1 MSPVIDLDDVAA
13 ELAADDRLVHLH
25 RQPTREARLAPLRH
39 ELAPGLLAGFG
50 VEGLWT
56 HQAEAIDRALDGQ
69 SVAVATGTGS
79 GKSLCY
85 QIPIAATIAER
96 PTSTALLIFPT
107 KALAQDQLRALAAAE
122 VPGIQAATHDGDS
135 SPEARGWV
143 RRNANVVLTNPE
155 MLHLTML
162 PQHPRWARLLRNLRF
177 VVVDELHGLRG
188 IFGTHVAHV
197 LRRLRRLCR
206 HYGSDPV
213 FVFCSATIGRPGE
226 LAGQLVGTK
235 VTEVT
240 DDGSPQAER
249 LVALWN
255 PPLVDELTGVRRSTI
270 AETAGLTAE
279 LIGRG
284 HRTVSFCRSRRSIE
298 AVSAAVRERLDPAM
312 AAVVE
317 PYRAGYLP
325 AERREIERRLFSGEL
340 RGVVATSA
348 LELGVDIGGLDAC
361 VMNGFPGTI
370 SSFRQQLGRVG
381 RSGRPSV
388 GVLVA
393 GTDQLDQWLMEHP
406 NEVFDRPPEPA
417 VVNPSN
423 PFVLRPHLACAA
435 YELPLTRHDDEWW
448 GDALEEA
455 VRDLARADLVR
466 VTGGRATWV
475 GGGTPAFDVGL
486 RTGSAG
492 EVVIETSDGELVGTV
507 DEARACS
514 TVHPGAVYVHLGQA
528 YRVADLDLGGLVASV
543 TPDEG
548 TERTNARSLTSI
560 KVLEVVDQRALGRA
574 GLCLGMVEVTDHVTG
589 FQRTEVASGELVA
602 EQPLDLPPSRLVT
615 TAFWWTVGPD
625 VMAEAGLDA
634 TRVPGALHAAE
645 HAAIGV
651 LPLFT
656 ICDRWDVGGVS
667 TAMHADTAMPT
678 VFVYDG
684 YPGGAGVADLGF
696 DEADRLMVTTRQ
708 LIGECTCAHGCPSCV
723 VSPKC
728 GNGNEP
734 LDKAGAVAL
743 LDTVL
748 GGG

>member
-1 MSPVIDLDDVAA
+1 VIDLDDVAR
-13 ELAADDRLVHLH
+13 ELAADERLVHLH
-25 RQPTREARLAPLRH
+25 RQPSRAARAAPLRH
-39 ELAPGLLAGFG
+39 DLPPGLLAGFG
-50 VEGLWT
+50 IDQLWT
-56 HQAEAIDRALDGQ
+56 HQAEAIDRILDGQ

-85 QIPIAATIAER
+85 QIPIAATIGER
-96 PTSTALLIFPT
+96 PTRTALLVFPT
-107 KALAQDQLRALAAAE
+107 KALAQDQLRALATAGVA
-122 VPGIQAATHDGDS
+122 GIQAATHDGDS
-135 SPEARGWV
+135 PREQRGWV

-155 MLHLTML
+155 MLHLTVL
-162 PQHPRWARLLRNLRF
+162 PQHPRWARLLGNLRY
-177 VVVDELHGLRG
+177 VVIDELHGLRG

-226 LAGQLVGTK
+226 LAGKLVGTK

-270 AETAGLTAE
+270 AETAGLTAD

-284 HRTVSFCRSRRSIE
+284 HRTVSFCRSRRSTE
-298 AVSAAVRERLDPAM
+298 AVSAAVRDRLDPAM

-325 AERREIERRLFSGEL
+325 TERRDIEHRLFTGQL

-381 RSGRPSV
+381 RSGRPSM

-406 NEVFDRPPEPA
+406 SEVFDRPPEPA

-423 PFVLRPHLACAA
+423 QFVLRPHLACAA
-435 YELPLTRHDDEWW
+435 YELPLTSADEEWW
-448 GDALEEA
+448 GDDLEQA
-455 VRDLARADLVR
+455 VRDLARTDLVR

-492 EVVIETSDGELVGTV
+492 EVVIETTDGELVGTV

-528 YRVADLDLGGLVASV
+528 YRVAELDLGGLTAKV
-543 TPDEG
+543 TLDDG
-548 TERTNARSLTSI
+548 AERTNARSLTSI
-560 KVLEVVDQRALGRA
+560 RVLEVVDRRPLGRV
-574 GLCLGMVEVTDHVTG
+574 GLSLGMVEVTDHVTG
-589 FQRTEVASGELVA
+589 YQRTELASGDLLGE
-602 EQPLDLPPSRLVT
+602 EPLDLPPSRLVT

-625 VMAEAGLDA
+625 VVADAGLDPA
-634 TRVPGALHAAE
+634 RLPGALHAAE

-667 TAMHADTAMPT
+667 TALHADTSSPT

-684 YPGGAGVADLGF
+684 YPGGAGVADLGY
-696 DEADRLMVTTRQ
+696 DEADRLMATTRE
-708 LIGECTCAHGCPSCV
+708 LIAACSCARGCPSCV

-734 LDKAGAVAL
+734 LDKGGAVAL
-743 LDTVL
+743 LDTAL
-748 GGG
+748 GCG